1 MKDSQ
6 SPPVKTDVGY
16 ALIAL
21 GNAALWSILNGW
33 LLYFYLPPEGIPLVP
48 VALYGVVTFLANTIR
63 TLLDL
68 PVGYLSDHSR
78 SRWGRRLPLMFVSA
92 LPMLVFFLLLWTPPV
107 KDTSVWNLVYLG
119 GILLFY
125 RVAATVLQIPHRAL
139 LPELALT
146 DQHRARMSAWLAG
159 FELLGMIA
167 GSMAGLVIENLGYG
181 MTMLLYAGAM
191 LPLFYLPFL
200 VLRERPGRQ
209 IAATERL
216 DFRQSMTVTLG
227 NRPFL
232 VLIAARTLGW
242 GATALLQAVIPFI
255 VTEICLSTLSA
266 SISFYLPAVLTSL
279 ISYPLVSWLAG
290 RLGKWRI
297 FSGSLLASAIV
308 LPGLMFIGNWIT
320 VPLLAQGIVWIT
332 LQAMA
337 VSGFT
342 VLSPAFVAEVTDYD
356 EMLTGQRREGTYYAT
371 LGFVDH
377 IANSITL
384 AFLPLL
390 LLLGRGQSDLH
401 GPLGVRMVGIVG
413 GVMMLAAFML
423 FLRYPFRRPPHKPER
438 DPIRIGHDRSPC

>member
-1 MKDSQ
+1 MKDTP
-6 SPPVKTDVGY
+6 SPSVKTDVGY
-16 ALIAL
+16 ALVAL

-33 LLYFYLPPEGIPLVP
+33 LLYFYLPPEGTPLVP
-48 VALYGVVTFLANTIR
+48 VALYGVVTFFANTVR
-63 TLLDL
+63 TLVDL

-78 SRWGRRLPLMFVSA
+78 SRWRRLPLMFVSA

-107 KDTSVWNLVYLG
+107 RDTSVWNLIYLG
-119 GILLFY
+119 GTLLLY

-159 FELLGMIA
+159 FELMGMIA
-167 GSMAGLVIENLGYG
+167 GNMAGPVIENLGYG
-181 MTMLLYAGAM
+181 MTMLLYAGAI

-216 DFRQSMTVTLG
+216 DFRRSLATTLS

-242 GATALLQAVIPFI
+242 GATALLQAIIPFI
-255 VTEICLSTLSA
+255 VTQVCLSTMSA
-266 SISFYLPAVLTSL
+266 SISFYLPAMLASL

-290 RLGKWRI
+290 RLDKWHI

-308 LPGLMFIGNWIT
+308 LPGLMLIGDWIA

-332 LQAMA
+332 LQAVV

-342 VLSPAFVAEVTDYD
+342 VLLPAFVAEITDYD
-356 EMLTGQRREGTYYAT
+356 ETLTGQRREGTYYAT

-384 AFLPLL
+384 ALLPLL
-390 LLLGRGQSDLH
+390 LLLGRGQSDPH
-401 GPLGVRMVGIVG
+401 GPLGVRMVGLVG

-423 FLRYPFRRPPHKPER
+423 FLRYPLRRRHTSQQESQ
-438 DPIRIGHDRSPC
+438 PIAAHD